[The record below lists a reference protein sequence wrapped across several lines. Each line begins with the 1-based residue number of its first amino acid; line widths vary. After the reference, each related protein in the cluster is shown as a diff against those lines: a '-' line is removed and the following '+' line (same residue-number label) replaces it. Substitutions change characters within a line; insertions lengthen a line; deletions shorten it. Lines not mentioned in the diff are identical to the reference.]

1 MTCFVID
8 LISKIHAF
16 KRDSSLVVF
25 CMDKINEKNF
35 QQIPTYE
42 LNNLN
47 VHFASNKNFNYNY
60 NDFIITHKLFNS
72 DPRNK
77 HLIKGYQTGK
87 YFWVFNLWF

>member
-1 MTCFVID
+1 MFLLRSPSVIIPESDPVFVID

-47 VHFASNKNFNYNY
+47 VHFAIISVDITRRGPG
-60 NDFIITHKLFNS
+60 DF
-72 DPRNK
+72 
-77 HLIKGYQTGK
+77 GA
-87 YFWVFNLWF
+87 